1 VLTCGQSAALATA
14 TRAAELVERLAEET
28 TRRLRAFA

>member
-1 VLTCGQSAALATA
+1 MSGQSVALTID
-14 TRAAELVERLAEET
+14 TNAAELVERLAEET